1 MAFDDQLAGELE
13 ETLDRMTGALL
24 TERNAAGHWEGE
36 LSSSA
41 LSTATAVIA
50 LTLQARAN
58 RRPAPG
64 PLATAGV
71 DWLIQTQLDDGG
83 WGDTTDSPANVSTTA
98 LCWAAVTIAG
108 AGRPGTDAALERVR
122 SWMTRAASSL
132 EPEAL
137 AQTIRLR
144 YGKDRTFSVPILTVL
159 ALAGLLNN
167 NSPRDGWRH
176 VPQLPFELAA
186 VPPAWYRWLRLP
198 VVSYALPALIAIGLA
213 RHRQRPTRNPATR
226 LVRGAVTART
236 LRQLTTL
243 QPSSGGFLEATP
255 LTSFVVM
262 SLVAAGETSHPVVAR
277 GIDFLERSARADG
290 SWPIDTNLATWVTT
304 LGINALSRRPGWRE
318 RIPDEE
324 RRLLIR
330 WLLDQQHREVHVYTD
345 AAPGGWAWTDLPGGV
360 PDADDTP
367 GALLA
372 LHALSGPNAVTP
384 KDGTSPDSP
393 SREATSLDTTLDATS
408 PDTSLDT
415 TSPDTSL
422 DTTSPEAPILD
433 AACAGM
439 GWLLDLQNRDGGIP
453 TFCRGWGA
461 LPFDRSSPDLTAHT
475 IRAWTAWRPTLP
487 GALAERVER
496 ATLRAIHYLE
506 QSQQPDGSWIPLWF
520 GNQQAPDDANSVY
533 GTARVLEG
541 LASLDDDAAP
551 HATEFRAASWL
562 SAARNP
568 GGGWGG
574 APGVAPSIEE
584 TAVALGALATWRQ
597 RARSGS
603 SDRTGSLD
611 RTSLSA
617 IDTSIEAGVRW
628 LIEATDHGQR
638 APATPIGL
646 YFARLWYSEVLYP
659 RVFTLAALAAA
670 AHYVQPESTGSSRAS
685 PSLEA

>member
-1 MAFDDQLAGELE
+1 MAFDDQLAGALE
-13 ETLDRMTGALL
+13 ETLDRMTDTLL
-24 TERNAAGHWEGE
+24 ADRNAAGHWEGE

-50 LTLQARAN
+50 LTLQARASGQV
-58 RRPAPG
+58 APD

-71 DWLIQTQLDDGG
+71 DWLIRTQLDDGG

-98 LCWAAVTIAG
+98 LCWAAVTIAS
-108 AGRPGTDAALERVR
+108 AGRPGADAALDRVR
-122 SWMTRAASSL
+122 NWMTRAAGSL
-132 EPEAL
+132 EPLAL
-137 AQTIRLR
+137 AQTIRQR

-159 ALAGLLNN
+159 ALAGLLDDD
-167 NSPRDGWRH
+167 SPRDGWRH

-186 VPPAWYRWLRLP
+186 VPPAGYRWLRLP

-213 RHRQRPTRNPATR
+213 RHRQRPTRNPFTR
-226 LVRGAVTART
+226 LLRGAVTART

-262 SLVAAGETSHPVVAR
+262 SLVAAGETSHPAVAR

-304 LGINALSRRPGWRE
+304 LGVNALSRRPSWRE
-318 RIPDEE
+318 RLPDEE

-372 LHALSGPNAVTP
+372 LHTLSGANPV
-384 KDGTSPDSP
+384 P
-393 SREATSLDTTLDATS
+393 SL
-408 PDTSLDT
+408 
-415 TSPDTSL
+415 
-422 DTTSPEAPILD
+422 EAPALD
-433 AACAGM
+433 AACAGI

-475 IRAWTAWRPTLP
+475 IRAWNTWRPALP

-496 ATLRAIHYLE
+496 ATLRAVHYLE

-520 GNQQAPDDANSVY
+520 GNQQAPDDANPVY

-541 LASLDDDAAP
+541 LASLDDDVAP
-551 HATEFRAASWL
+551 HATEFRAGSWL
-562 SAARNP
+562 AAARSP
-568 GGGWGG
+568 DGGWGG
-574 APGVAPSIEE
+574 APGVSPSIEE

-597 RARSGS
+597 RARSS
-603 SDRTGSLD
+603 SSGRTGSLD
-611 RTSLSA
+611 STSFSA
-617 IDTSIEAGVRW
+617 VDTSIEMGVRW
-628 LIEATDHGQR
+628 LIDATDHGQR
-638 APATPIGL
+638 VPATPIGL
-646 YFARLWYSEVLYP
+646 YFARLWYSEALYP
-659 RVFTLAALAAA
+659 RVFTLAALASAA
-670 AHYVQPESTGSSRAS
+670 EIGKNAWR
-685 PSLEA
+685 